1 VGADKQVEEFAMPM
15 FRRSLFARGRRAALP
30 ARLLVAAA
38 VGLLAGCASLQSEL
52 PAATPGMFDDA
63 HVAPAREP
71 IDPADVFRI
80 TPEMQAYIDQVVT
93 PEAGRKGV
101 RQAMTEALYDR
112 AKLKLEY
119 DSSTTRTAAEAFNAR
134 QGNCLSLVIMTGA
147 FAKALD
153 LRVTYQQVAIDD
165 TWSRSGGMYFFSG
178 HVNLVLE
185 HYFIDTLGKADRAD
199 VYTIDFMPAEGKQ
212 KVRPISEATVLAM
225 FMNNRAAEAMVHGQL
240 DDAYWR
246 ARQAIQLDPQFFS
259 SYNTLGVVY
268 LRRGDAARAEN
279 VLRFA
284 LSGHPDDARV
294 LANYE
299 QALRG
304 LGRTAEADAVK
315 AHLAAIEPTPPF
327 YWYAQGQVALHGGD
341 YAKARELFLK
351 ELDRA
356 PDYHEF
362 HYALAVA
369 DFQLD
374 RLDEARREMALAM
387 EDSVRRSDYD
397 IYAAKLDK
405 LKAWRATRAAPS
417 MVQ

>member
-1 VGADKQVEEFAMPM
+1 MPM
-15 FRRSLFARGRRAALP
+15 SRRSLFARGRRAALP

-38 VGLLAGCASLQSEL
+38 VGLLAGCASLQPEL
-52 PAATPGMFDDA
+52 RAATPGMFDDA

-80 TPEMQAYIDQVVT
+80 TPEMQAYIDQMVT
-93 PEAGRKGV
+93 PDAGRKGV

-212 KVRPISEATVLAM
+212 KVRPISESTVLAM

-268 LRRGDAARAEN
+268 LRRGDAARAET

-315 AHLAAIEPTPPF
+315 AHLAAVEPTPPF

-405 LKAWRATRAAPS
+405 LKAWRATKAAPS
-417 MVQ
+417 LVQ